1 MMSKCAGQ
9 DRLDHYWGGYLLG
22 LFGSKGKARM
32 GGNLGDS
39 IHYIRLDSRNI
50 IKTRK

>member
-1 MMSKCAGQ
+1 MRGTGQ
-9 DRLDHYWGGYLLG
+9 ARSLLGGYLLG